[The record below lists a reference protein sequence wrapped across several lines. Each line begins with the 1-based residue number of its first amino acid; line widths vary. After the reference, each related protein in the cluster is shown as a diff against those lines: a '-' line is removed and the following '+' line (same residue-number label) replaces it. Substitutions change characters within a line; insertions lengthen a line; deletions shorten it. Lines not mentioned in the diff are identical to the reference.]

1 MIAPWCSTRKSHLV
15 LVIRVGELPEA
26 ANESCEDIDP
36 PKKDARESLVR
47 ETLRWVFAPVAV
59 SSFEGAPWLSLG
71 CWTAEIAAT
80 LDIVIRIRQSEL
92 KQIVLQYLR
101 TAMTHSWGQ
110 R

>member
-1 MIAPWCSTRKSHLV
+1 
-15 LVIRVGELPEA
+15 
-26 ANESCEDIDP
+26 
-36 PKKDARESLVR
+36 
-47 ETLRWVFAPVAV
+47 VAV